1 MRPARSD
8 VKPNVAETVSASEDS
23 NDSGSEPYF
32 STLASSRAESAVN
45 RPVICV
51 RPPGMASW
59 ISGALTTCESSTN
72 AVWVPTLAAVK
83 SAQIRDASSL
93 NCRVT
98 TYSPRC

>member
-1 MRPARSD
+1 M
-8 VKPNVAETVSASEDS
+8 AETVSASEDS

-45 RPVICV
+45 CPVIWV

-59 ISGALTTCESSTN
+59 ISGALTTWESSTN

-83 SAQIRDASSL
+83 SAQILAASSL
-93 NCRVT
+93 ELQVDDVLAALLIQAR
-98 TYSPRC
+98 SRRS

>member
-1 MRPARSD
+1 M
-8 VKPNVAETVSASEDS
+8 
-23 NDSGSEPYF
+23 
-32 STLASSRAESAVN
+32 N

-59 ISGALTTCESSTN
+59 ISGALTTLESSTK

-93 NCRVT
+93 NSTVDDVLAALLVEPGVGVLDLLT
-98 TYSPRC
+98 A